1 MVQTTLWVAN
11 GADLDDRCVAGS
23 RLRRPVLS
31 AEEWARQQYVSV
43 ELGDKRRNE
52 QAVRMA
58 AMMAA
63 YPAVASG
70 DRADGQSKQRG
81 SRLPPAE
88 QRGRDHGAV
97 VGAALHADPGGGA
110 GLRSE
115 ERRVGKEGR

>member
-11 GADLDDRCVAGS
+11 GADLDDRCVAGSRLRRPGLQRSVSVGLSRLGDQCVAGS

-81 SRLPPAE
+81 DRKSTRLNSNH
-88 QRGRDHGAV
+88 RDI
-97 VGAALHADPGGGA
+97 
-110 GLRSE
+110 
-115 ERRVGKEGR
+115 